1 MIFLLFLPDEA
12 VGVEGV
18 VLVVIVVVIVADE
31 VSVIIDKRFLFKF
44 LSKITFHHVLF
55 GF

>member
-1 MIFLLFLPDEA
+1 MIFLLLLPDEA

-31 VSVIIDKRFLFKF
+31 VSVIIDKTFKF
-44 LSKITFHHVLF
+44 VSKMTFSCFKGWETL
-55 GF
+55 